1 MKDLGMTISGFIND
15 AIDMG
20 IGFVMTAD
28 FGAAGENI
36 MDALFTA
43 IRNINWADAGK
54 LVSKLATGLLDAM
67 LSAIKYAATH
77 IGELIAGIR
86 DFVAE
91 LLKGIWDWLVE
102 TFGGL
107 IKDFWEWFKKTLFS
121 GNEDEGNNRK
131 DSHDLGMTPFNETTG
146 TSRTEKVKI
155 LYESNSKKIK
165 DEITMFNKMNA
176 KPKVTMTTKNFTA
189 TENSIK
195 KITKGKTVMIY
206 AKKDKDSFNAVTK
219 ALNKITIDRTAT
231 IKFKPVVEV
240 SNNTTGGKT
249 TTIASQKQLSKLLD
263 IEFANGGF
271 PPMGD
276 LFIANEAGPEL
287 VGSINGRTAVASNQE
302 ITGISDA
309 VRDTGETEAEL
320 LREQNRLLRQLLSK
334 SNSVTLAPTAA
345 AGRWV
350 AQSQAAYARA
360 TGG

>member
-1 MKDLGMTISGFIND
+1 
-15 AIDMG
+15 
-20 IGFVMTAD
+20 
-28 FGAAGENI
+28 
-36 MDALFTA
+36 
-43 IRNINWADAGK
+43 
-54 LVSKLATGLLDAM
+54 
-67 LSAIKYAATH
+67 
-77 IGELIAGIR
+77 
-86 DFVAE
+86 
-91 LLKGIWDWLVE
+91 
-102 TFGGL
+102 
-107 IKDFWEWFKKTLFS
+107 
-121 GNEDEGNNRK
+121 
-131 DSHDLGMTPFNETTG
+131 
-146 TSRTEKVKI
+146 
-155 LYESNSKKIK
+155 
-165 DEITMFNKMNA
+165 MFNKMNA

-219 ALNKITIDRTAT
+219 ALNNISIDRTAT